1 MSRKQRTKYIFL
13 FVFFVAAILFCSYK
27 FGKWKY
33 KDAYSM
39 EDLYSQITED
49 NMDFKKHAYYV
60 MDFDPSGLDYFII
73 ADNAVTADPYTGCNL
88 FGFEY
93 TYDIKDGKYYLDIEY
108 KYYLNK
114 LQYFLADM
122 RISLICN
129 RIEGLS
135 DYEKVKA
142 VHDYIVRYC
151 EYSYAGSGAYNTL
164 YQGLSACNGY
174 ALSFFRI
181 MEKSGIPVTFEVG
194 GNHAWNKVYL
204 DGYWYNI
211 DLTWDDA
218 GGKEVSYQYFL
229 KNDAD
234 WEGHEHGGSD
244 APVSYEITGKSA
256 EEYYKMFPYYQLYY
270 YLLIFVVIVSVIL
283 CVSVISYMRSKRK
296 RAKRLARQN
305 VEYEEYLN
313 SRSSKSG
320 FDDY

>member
-1 MSRKQRTKYIFL
+1 MDKKQVVKYVFLFIFL
-13 FVFFVAAILFCSYK
+13 AATVLFCSYR

-33 KDAYSM
+33 QETYSM

-49 NMDFKKHAYYV
+49 NMDFKKHGYYV
-60 MDFDPSGLDYFII
+60 MDFDPSGLDYYTIES
-73 ADNAVTADPYTGCNL
+73 NAVAADPYKGCNL
-88 FGFEY
+88 YGYEY
-93 TYDIKDGKYYLDIEY
+93 TYKIKDGRYYLDIEY
-108 KYYLNK
+108 SYYLNK
-114 LQYFLADM
+114 MKYFLADM
-122 RISLICN
+122 RISLICKK
-129 RIEGLS
+129 IEDLS

-194 GNHAWNKVYL
+194 ASHAWNKVCL

-211 DLTWDDA
+211 DLTWDDLR
-218 GGKEVSYQYFL
+218 GKEVSYKYFL

-244 APVSYEITGKSA
+244 APASYEITGKSA
-256 EEYYKMFPYYQLYY
+256 EEYYKMFPHYQLYY
-270 YLLIFVVIVSVIL
+270 YLCIVAFFAIVIVLASMIW
-283 CVSVISYMRSKRK
+283 YKNNKRKNEKK
-296 RAKRLARQN
+296 RAKRNA
-305 VEYEEYLN
+305 EYEAFLN
-313 SRSSKSG
+313 SRNK
-320 FDDY
+320 DDID